1 MTLDQVFVPSTRSD
15 LGLPPL
21 NPNGE
26 DLFGSSVSN
35 KVMNELYEA
44 LGDSPI
50 GALFTPASYLVRLSS
65 RRSVITD

>member
-1 MTLDQVFVPSTRSD
+1 MTLDQVFVPYTRSRY
-15 LGLPPL
+15 GLPPL

-26 DLFGSSVSN
+26 DLLGTSVSN

-50 GALFTPASYLVRLSS
+50 GALFTPASYLVRLLADDN
-65 RRSVITD
+65 R

>member
-1 MTLDQVFVPSTRSD
+1 MTLDQVFVPCTRSQ

-26 DLFGSSVSN
+26 DLLGSSVSN

-44 LGDSPI
+44 LGNSPI
-50 GALFTPASYLVRLSS
+50 GALVAPGSYLVRFLVVD
-65 RRSVITD
+65 R